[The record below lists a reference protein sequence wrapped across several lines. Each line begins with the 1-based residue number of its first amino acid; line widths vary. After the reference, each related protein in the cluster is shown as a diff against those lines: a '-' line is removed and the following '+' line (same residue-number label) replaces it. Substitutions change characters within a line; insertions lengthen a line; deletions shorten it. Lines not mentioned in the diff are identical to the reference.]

1 MRNEKR
7 RMKGTILGNKLK
19 RILSSNIAIALGLFI
34 FALGYYFVCSC
45 KEFTW
50 VFMSGDSADWLA
62 SAKIWFL
69 PQPFGAPTYIMLA
82 KLINL
87 FPGDLATNMVF
98 YSSCLPA
105 AISVVMV
112 YLAALKLKGSKIV
125 GIVAALV
132 MIAAFP
138 FFAEASVIREHIL
151 SAMFISMA
159 VLAWTYKKY
168 PLMMITLGLAI
179 SVNIIAAYVTGLWF
193 LTDLKHWKD
202 WVRWSF
208 LGVLFGLCPYG
219 LTLWLMENAPY
230 KWFEAHLSLANIN
243 DYLGSSGTVGGLS
256 IADAGGRLI
265 DFIGVAFVTY
275 ALAWIPIFKSF
286 KKMWRFGLIVIGVF
300 WLYFMDNDPTTW
312 TFTLYAVPFAALMV
326 AYGLEHKKEIIAV
339 AVSACILIT
348 MNGILLNAQTIHDKN
363 PVARDLYNETMAL
376 PENSV
381 VITAQGGF
389 VTLNM
394 FYAIS
399 NGSDIEL
406 LFMTAISNK
415 ADRGGSDDV
424 GYLGWIE
431 WANQQGLWGGN
442 SIEMARFALERG
454 SPVFRVT
461 TYLPELNSDAYVL
474 EPYSGYFDKVVAIK

>member
-1 MRNEKR
+1 MV
-7 RMKGTILGNKLK
+7 NKLK
-19 RILSSNIAIALGLFI
+19 RIVGSNIAIALGLFI
-34 FALGYYFVCSC
+34 LALGYYFICAC

-62 SAKIWFL
+62 SARIWFL

-98 YSSCLPA
+98 FGSCLPG

-112 YLAALKLKGSKIV
+112 YLAGSKLKGKV
-125 GIVAALV
+125 FGVVAALV
-132 MIAAFP
+132 MVAAFP
-138 FFAEASVIREHIL
+138 FFAEATVIREHLL

-159 VLAWTYKKY
+159 VLAWAYKKY

-193 LTDLKHWKD
+193 LADLKHWKD
-202 WVRWSF
+202 WVKWSF

-230 KWFEAHLSLANIN
+230 KWFEGNLSWANIN
-243 DYLGSSGTVGGLS
+243 DYLGTSGTVGGLS

-265 DFIGVAFVTY
+265 DFIAVAFTTY
-275 ALAWIPIFKSF
+275 ALAWVPIFKAF
-286 KKMWRFGLIVIGVF
+286 KKMWRFGVIVIGVF

-312 TFTLYAVPFAALMV
+312 TFTLYSVPFASLMV
-326 AYGLEHKKEIIAV
+326 AQGLEHKKEIIAV

-348 MNGILLNAQTIHDKN
+348 MNGFFLNAQTIHNEN
-363 PVARDLYNETMAL
+363 PIARNLYNETMSL

-389 VTLNM
+389 VTLAM

-399 NGSDIEL
+399 SGTDIEL
-406 LFMTAISNK
+406 IFISQVE
-415 ADRGGSDDV
+415 AFDDV
-424 GYLGWIE
+424 GYLDWLAWE
-431 WANQQGLWGGN
+431 NERGLQGGN
-442 SIEMARFALERG
+442 SIEMARFALQRG
-454 SPVFRVT
+454 SQVFRVT
-461 TYLPELNSDAYVL
+461 TYLPEMGSEAYTL
-474 EPYSGYFDKVVAIK
+474 EPYSEFFDKVVTIR

>member
-1 MRNEKR
+1 MVLK
-7 RMKGTILGNKLK
+7 MKKL
-19 RILSSNIAIALGLFI
+19 LSSNIAIALGLFI
-34 FALGYYFVCSC
+34 FALGYYFICAC

-62 SAKIWFL
+62 SARIWFL

-87 FPGDLATNMVF
+87 FPGDLATNMAF
-98 YSSCLPA
+98 YGSCLPG

-112 YLAALKLKGSKIV
+112 YLAGLKLKGKIF
-125 GIVAALV
+125 GIVSALV

-138 FFAEASVIREHIL
+138 FFAESTVIREHLL

-159 VLAWTYKKY
+159 VLAWAYKKY

-202 WVRWSF
+202 WVKWSF

-230 KWFEAHLSLANIN
+230 KWFEANLSWANIN
-243 DYLGSSGTVGGLS
+243 DYLGTSGTVGGLS
-256 IADAGGRLI
+256 IADAGNRLV
-265 DFIGVAFVTY
+265 DFIAVAFATY
-275 ALAWIPIFKSF
+275 ALAWVPIFKAF

-312 TFTLYAVPFAALMV
+312 TFTLYAVPFACLMV
-326 AYGLEHKKEIIAV
+326 AQGLQHKKEIIAV
-339 AVSACILIT
+339 AISACILIA
-348 MNGILLNAQTIHDKN
+348 MNGFFLNAQTIHDKN
-363 PVARDLYNETMAL
+363 PIATNLYNETMNL

-389 VTLNM
+389 VTLSM
-394 FYAIS
+394 FYSIS
-399 NGSDIEL
+399 NGADIEL
-406 LFMTAISNK
+406 LFISPISNSTE
-415 ADRGGSDDV
+415 RGISDDV
-424 GYLGWIE
+424 GYLDWVG
-431 WANQQGLWGGN
+431 WANEQGLLGTN
-442 SIEMARFALERG
+442 SIEMARFALQRG
-454 SPVFRVT
+454 SQVFRVT
-461 TYLPELNSDAYVL
+461 TYLPEIDSEAYTL
-474 EPYSGYFDKVVAIK
+474 EPYSEFFDKVVAVR